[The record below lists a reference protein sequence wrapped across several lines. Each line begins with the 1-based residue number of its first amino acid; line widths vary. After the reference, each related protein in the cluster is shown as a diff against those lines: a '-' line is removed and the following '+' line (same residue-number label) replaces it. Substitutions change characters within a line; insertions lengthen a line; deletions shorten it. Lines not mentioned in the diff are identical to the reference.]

1 MAMEMVCGQCQG
13 RFLAEVPGSVVMC
26 PHCAAHLQTPE
37 AEAWPPGSLAE
48 TLTVPAAERAIPI
61 PPDGTLV
68 TPPREPPPVVDETI
82 VAEAQPTPEFLP
94 PGVDAPLEQTLLQVG
109 PPPGVSDGKPNDELT
124 SLTETWSPAEP
135 PAKSFAAW
143 ETSVPGANDL
153 FPDFSTV
160 AHEAPP
166 TREFSP
172 ESHPMLQRPAAV
184 PDQQPFP
191 STVAFSPESHP
202 MLRRPP
208 EPTYVQT
215 VGPARDLPGAAADVT
230 MPLINTSPA
239 PAAPKAAL
247 VEGGVSPATF
257 RMLVSYASAVTLA
270 CLYLLWQV
278 LAGGNV
284 NPDLESLPDL
294 EPPRPKAGKVVSLWS
309 ISSDAPMNPGHT
321 LKLGESQRYGSLRV
335 TPVKVVREPI
345 EFVHFDPSVKFE
357 RMKTPPV
364 LKLYLKFENVS
375 KDPVQPLS
383 DKLVYVRELKKKTDV
398 YVANNFV
405 CRAEDKGDPG
415 KLVLMY
421 HRSPSDSF
429 DVKGQNLSTDVEPGE
444 TFETFLASS
453 DEGLEALEGDLLWR
467 VHFRKGY
474 NPDSGRGVTTLI
486 EVAFHSADIQ
496 DVPATPE
503 QTPPEPQKPVEPQK
517 PAPSPRPTKS

>member
-26 PHCAAHLQTPE
+26 PHCGAHLQTPE
-37 AEAWPPGSLAE
+37 AEAWPPGTLAE
-48 TLTVPAAERAIPI
+48 TLTVPAAEKAIPI
-61 PPDGTLV
+61 SPDATLV
-68 TPPREPPPVVDETI
+68 APPPAPAPVIEETL
-82 VAEAQPTPEFLP
+82 VAEARPAPEFLP
-94 PGVDAPLEQTLLQVG
+94 PDAPSPVEETLLQVG
-109 PPPGVSDGKPNDELT
+109 PPPALAGSNAESELT
-124 SLTETWSPAEP
+124 GLTESWTPAEP

-143 ETSVPGANDL
+143 ETSVPGGNDL

-166 TREFSP
+166 TKEFSP
-172 ESHPMLQRPAAV
+172 ESHPMLQRPAGM

-208 EPTYVQT
+208 TPEPTYVEMVAPT
-215 VGPARDLPGAAADVT
+215 KVLPGAAADVT
-230 MPLINTSPA
+230 MPMINTSPA
-239 PAAPKAAL
+239 PAAAPKAAP

-257 RMLVSYASAVTLA
+257 RMVVSYASAVTLA

-284 NPDLESLPDL
+284 NPQLESLPDL
-294 EPPRPKAGKVVSLWS
+294 EPPEGRGGKEVTLWS

-321 LKLGESQRYGSLRV
+321 LKLGESQRFGSLRV
-335 TPVKVVREPI
+335 TPLKVVREPI

-357 RMKTPPV
+357 RMKTAPV

-375 KDPVQPLS
+375 NDPVQPLS
-383 DKLVYVRELKKKTDV
+383 DKLVYVREPHKRKRDV

-405 CRAEDKGDPG
+405 CRAEDKGDAG

-429 DVKGQNLSTDVEPGE
+429 DVKGQKLNTEISPGE

-453 DEGLEALEGDLLWR
+453 DEGLEVLEGDLLWR

-474 NPDSGRGVTTLI
+474 NPGSGRGVTTLI
-486 EVAFHSADIQ
+486 EVAFHSDEIEDAPAPAD
-496 DVPATPE
+496 P
-503 QTPPEPQKPVEPQK
+503 TPPAEPQK
-517 PAPSPRPTKS
+517 PAPSPSAAKS